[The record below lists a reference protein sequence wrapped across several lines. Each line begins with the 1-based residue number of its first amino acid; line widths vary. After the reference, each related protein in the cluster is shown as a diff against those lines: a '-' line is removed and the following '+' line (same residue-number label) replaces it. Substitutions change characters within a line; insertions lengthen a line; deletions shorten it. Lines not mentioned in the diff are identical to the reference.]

1 MSGCN
6 SLEFYLNFANKIKKL
21 KIENLN
27 FFEKNLRKG
36 KKIFGFGAPVK
47 GNTLI
52 NYFGLTKKELPYL
65 IEKNVLRKNTFAPG
79 SHIPI
84 KIENDFKELPDIY
97 YVLAWN
103 FKNEILH
110 NNKSLIDKGVEFYFP
125 INF

>member
-1 MSGCN
+1 M
-6 SLEFYLNFANKIKKL
+6 
-21 KIENLN
+21 
-27 FFEKNLRKG
+27 EKNLSDNQDFDQLYE
-36 KKIFGFGAPVK
+36 KKLEIIK
-47 GNTLI
+47 R
-52 NYFGLTKKELPYL
+52 FGLTKKELPYL